1 MYRPLPDCLRVGESE
16 IEGLGIVAKQIIP
29 AATNLGPTHYP
40 RAGQPHGYIRTPLG
54 GFLNHSESPNCTK
67 MEMDGVLYLVTLRTI
82 DSGEELTVRYTLYD
96 VTSTMGQDG
105 VDGRE
110 APPLRGDA

>member
-29 AATNLGPTHYP
+29 TATNLGPTHYP
-40 RAGQPHGYIRTPLG
+40 RAGQPHGCIRTPLG

-67 MEMDGVLYLVTLRTI
+67 MEMDGVLYLVTL
-82 DSGEELTVRYTLYD
+82 
-96 VTSTMGQDG
+96 
-105 VDGRE
+105 
-110 APPLRGDA
+110 